1 MAKKRK
7 GREPGHHEGRGAAT
21 SGGAASARSARVAG
35 KGKGR
40 ELRRPERREA
50 AGSGG
55 ASAVPSARVPREK
68 TKKARPVGAPAQKR
82 TVAAAK
88 ERARPAKKTRKG
100 SSGGTFP
107 IVAIGGAE
115 GGIEAFT
122 RILLALPAQT
132 GMACVFVHHLAPQ
145 LAGKAVALLSRHTAM
160 PVSEAGQGRRVQ
172 PGHVYVIPARAD
184 MSIAGGTLVLSPQG
198 PHRAPRAPIDRFFR
212 SLAADR
218 GSSCIGVILSGNAT
232 DGTRGILAIKAA
244 GGITFAQDGD
254 SATEPA
260 MPRSA
265 IATGCVDFVLP
276 PEDIARELARLG
288 DHPYV
293 SSAAPVA
300 GERDDAR
307 SDAAITGILTLVR
320 TETGVDFSHY
330 KQATIRRR
338 ILRRMALGHVDGM
351 DAYLQRLRDR
361 PPEIAALHEDF
372 LIHVTRF
379 FRDPGAFEALKKVVF
394 PSIAAGRNGS
404 APIRIWVPGC
414 SSGEEVYSLAI
425 ALLEYLDEASG
436 DATIQ
441 FFATDISENALEKP
455 RSGLYPLSISE
466 DVSPERL
473 RRFFLRAEG
482 GYRIGK
488 QLRDMCVFARHN
500 IAQDPPFS
508 RMDLIS
514 CRNVLMYLGPVLQ
527 RRVVPV
533 FHYALK
539 PDGFLLLGS
548 AETVGPFADLFTPV
562 DKKCRVYRRK
572 PAARRVPAGFPVTP
586 ASPRKSDP
594 QPPAEDWTEAD
605 LAREG
610 DREVLDRYGPP
621 GVVVDDNLNI
631 VQFRGRTSPWLEPA
645 AGAATLNLL
654 RMAREGLAL
663 ELRNAVRKARDGDA
677 AFRREGLRVNPQSGD
692 TEFAIEVIPIRG
704 SPGRQRRFLILFE
717 PAKPSASAG
726 IPRPAA
732 AVRPSAKPDSENA
745 RLRRELASAREYL
758 QSIVEEQAAFNE
770 ETRTAS
776 EEIQSTNEELQS
788 TNEELET
795 AKEELESSNEEL
807 NTVNEELRTRNEQ
820 LWQTGNDLMNLLA
833 NVSMPIV
840 MLGNDLRIRR
850 FTPICERILNLI
862 PPDVGR
868 PIGDIKSTLSV
879 PSLEGLL
886 RGVIESL
893 EPKAVEVSDVNGHRY
908 SLRVRPYRTG
918 DNRIDGVV
926 MVLVDVE
933 MGAGS
938 ATHRD
943 IFARTLIEAQEQ
955 ERRRLSRELH
965 DDLNQRIAVLELD
978 ADALEKTAPSAD
990 ALRQGLRQIR
1000 EQVGELLKEVRRI
1013 AWQLHT
1019 TVLDNLGLVPALES
1033 LSREFS
1039 ERDGVPIRF
1048 AAPEVP
1054 PDVSHP
1060 VAVALYRITQEAL
1073 RNVSRH
1079 SGAHDAA
1086 VEVLR
1091 SDSWIELRVRDSG
1104 IGFDPAEARPGLG
1117 LTSMEERARLIKGS
1131 LEVVSRPGA
1140 GTEIRVR
1147 APILATLSQNA

>member
-1 MAKKRK
+1 MNPNMVEKRTKKAGPARAPARK
-7 GREPGHHEGRGAAT
+7 RAGAAT
-21 SGGAASARSARVAG
+21 TDGPARRAKTDGKNANGGS
-35 KGKGR
+35 
-40 ELRRPERREA
+40 
-50 AGSGG
+50 
-55 ASAVPSARVPREK
+55 
-68 TKKARPVGAPAQKR
+68 
-82 TVAAAK
+82 
-88 ERARPAKKTRKG
+88 
-100 SSGGTFP
+100 TFP

-115 GGIEAFT
+115 GGIEAFQ
-122 RILLALPAQT
+122 RLLQALPTQT
-132 GMACVFVHHLAPQ
+132 GIACVFVQHLPPRLVSK
-145 LAGKAVALLSRHTAM
+145 LAAVLSRHTAM
-160 PVSEAGQGRRVQ
+160 PVSEASQGLRVE

-184 MSIAGGTLVLSPQG
+184 MSIACGTLVLSPRESRRG
-198 PHRAPRAPIDRFFR
+198 PRAPIDHFLR

-218 GSSCIGVILSGNAT
+218 GSSCIGVLLSGNAT

-254 SATEPA
+254 SAAEPE

-288 DHPYV
+288 DHPYI
-293 SSAAPVA
+293 SSAAPADEEPV
-300 GERDDAR
+300 DAQ
-307 SDAAITGILTLVR
+307 SDAAMTRILTVVR

-338 ILRRMALGHVDGM
+338 ILRRMALGRVDGM
-351 DAYLQRLRDR
+351 DAYLQRLRAA
-361 PPEIAALHEDF
+361 PAEIAALHEDF

-379 FRDPGAFEALKKVVF
+379 FRDPEAFEALKKVVF
-394 PSIAAGRNGS
+394 PALAAGRNGS

-425 ALLEYLDEASG
+425 ALLEHLEDASV
-436 DATIQ
+436 DAGIQ
-441 FFATDISENALEKP
+441 FFGTDISENALEKP

-473 RRFFLRAEG
+473 RRFFARAEG
-482 GYRIGK
+482 GYRISK

-514 CRNVLMYLGPVLQ
+514 CRNVLMYLGTVLQ

-548 AETVGPFADLFTPV
+548 SETVGPFDELFAPV
-562 DKKCRVYRRK
+562 DKKYRVYRRK
-572 PAARRVPAGFPVTP
+572 PAARRVPADFRAAL
-586 ASPRKSDP
+586 ASSRKSDP
-594 QPPAEDWTEAD
+594 QPLPEDWTEAE

-610 DREVLDRYGPP
+610 DREVLARYGPP
-621 GVVVDDNLNI
+621 GVIVDDELNI

-654 RMAREGLAL
+654 RMARGGLAL
-663 ELRNAVRKARDGDA
+663 ELSNAVHKARGGDA
-677 AFRREGLRVNPQSGD
+677 VVRREGLRVSTQSGD
-692 TEFAIEVIPIRG
+692 TEFTLEVIPIRG
-704 SPGRQRRFLILFE
+704 SPGRQRRFLILFG
-717 PAKPSASAG
+717 PARPRASAG
-726 IPRPAA
+726 IPRAA
-732 AVRPSAKPDSENA
+732 AGGRAPAKPDKENA
-745 RLRRELASAREYL
+745 RLRRELASARAYL
-758 QSIVEEQAAFNE
+758 QSIIEEQASFSE
-770 ETRTAS
+770 ETRTAN

-820 LWQTGNDLMNLLA
+820 LWQTGNDLLNLLA

-840 MLGNDLRIRR
+840 MLGNDLHIRR
-850 FTPICERILNLI
+850 FTPTCERILNLI
-862 PPDVGR
+862 PADVGR

-879 PSLEGLL
+879 PNLETLL
-886 RGVIESL
+886 RGVIENL
-893 EPKAVEVSDVNGHRY
+893 EPRAVEVSDVNGHRY
-908 SLRVRPYRTG
+908 SLRARPYRTD

-926 MVLVDVE
+926 MVLVDIE
-933 MGAGS
+933 LGTSS

-965 DDLNQRIAVLELD
+965 DDLNQRIAALELD
-978 ADALEKTAPSAD
+978 VDALEKSAPSDD
-990 ALRQGLRQIR
+990 ALHKGLRQVR
-1000 EQVGELLKEVRRI
+1000 EQVGELLQEVRRI
-1013 AWQLHT
+1013 AWRLHT

-1033 LSREFS
+1033 FAREFS
-1039 ERDGVPIRF
+1039 ERDGIPARF
-1048 AAPEVP
+1048 AAAGVP
-1054 PDVSHP
+1054 ADVPRP

-1079 SGAHDAA
+1079 SGAYDAA
-1086 VEVLR
+1086 VELQC
-1091 SDSWIELRVRDSG
+1091 SGEWIELAVRDSG
-1104 IGFDPAEARPGLG
+1104 IGFDRTEARPGLG
-1117 LTSMEERARLIKGS
+1117 LTSMEERARLINGTF
-1131 LEVVSRPGA
+1131 EVVSRPGA

-1147 APILATLSQNA
+1147 APIPATPS